1 MTIYHK
7 KCNIVKYIIFFLPVI
22 LYSFSWLS
30 RLKDQIVRTN
40 TEVDVG
46 IWNDQN
52 TFIFIINNEKDMEL
66 IFEHPVIKGSKFV
79 YNIFSK
85 VYRTPLQI
93 AYLIFGI
100 LRGYNFISQK
110 VSILSVKNIDEF

>member
-30 RLKDQIVRTN
+30 RLEDQIVRTN

-52 TFIFIINNEKDMEL
+52 TFIFIINDEKDVKL
-66 IFEHPVIKGSKFV
+66 IFEHPVIKGSKGG
-79 YNIFSK
+79 I
-85 VYRTPLQI
+85 PLKNDRRI
-93 AYLIFGI
+93 
-100 LRGYNFISQK
+100 
-110 VSILSVKNIDEF
+110 SILEKLFLYRL